1 MQLKKKRSR
10 LYDANQV
17 TLKSSVRKT
26 GACNQCGYIFL
37 QGEKVFG
44 EAIEIEGNTAMNA
57 LLCPQCRHA
66 FGIIPKNNL
75 KKGLGHAS

>member
-1 MQLKKKRSR
+1 MQIKKNKSR

-26 GACNQCGYIFL
+26 GTCNQCGYIFL

-44 EAIEIEGNTAMNA
+44 EAVEIEGNITMNA
-57 LLCPQCRHA
+57 LLCPRCRHA

-75 KKGLGHAS
+75 KKGFVHAG